1 MEENSNG
8 EMENA
13 RRSNKASLSLN
24 LGAVVCGVV
33 NIVILVVSLFI
44 YFNSAAYQN
53 DNPNYN

>member
-8 EMENA
+8 EVVNA
-13 RRSNKASLSLN
+13 RRSNIASLSLN